1 MMKKDESAKAIRG
14 GTEIEEKRT
23 AVRKPE
29 KKARDVEKEKKRAE
43 KEKKRAE
50 KEMKKAEKKQAGE
63 EMKKAEKKQAGK
75 EMKKAEKKQSGKD
88 TKKAERNRAGKENRD
103 DAKGKPKSSSGFR
116 LLGIRNKIVICFLVP
131 IAFMIV
137 IGVSAYQK
145 AAEGLQEKFQESTLQ
160 TIAMSKEYIEMSCD
174 FIKAEG
180 LKYAF
185 DGDVGKYLQGTVESP
200 IELKEIMK
208 GIDTDMISS
217 STSIPFINNLHII
230 PRSGSNVIT
239 TANGASADGFYDE
252 YKEQVMQDKNIESWI
267 DFHPLMDEKLKL
279 QEKDYIM
286 AFEILSRSKNGCV
299 VIDIKSAEIKNL
311 LEGVD
316 LGEGSIIGFV
326 TENGREIIVEQ
337 LEEGQDSVLAEG
349 EQVFFGQDF
358 YNNISAEQ
366 LQGSAEIKFHD
377 DSYLFFYSRSES
389 IEDITV
395 CALVPMDVVTSQ
407 AQEIKT
413 TTVVLTILACI
424 VALIVGVMV
433 AGGIQANMSRFSR
446 RFGEVA
452 KGDLTVTVEAKSRDE
467 FQSLADS
474 ATNMITNTK
483 NLVNKVTNATNEL
496 EKSAGSVEEVSEVI
510 NDCSQDITRAIEEIH
525 EGIGR
530 QSENALECVAR
541 TDTLSNEL
549 QEVNRV
555 IEKVEALVGENE
567 MMINRGIEY
576 VQLLGERAH
585 TTTEITSEVGS
596 SIESLK
602 KEYEIINSFVETITS
617 ISEQTNLLSLNASI
631 EAARAGDAGRGFA
644 VVAEEIRKL
653 ADDSA
658 KAAGEIQR
666 NVSHIMSQTESSV
679 QNAQQA
685 QKMVDLQTEAVEQ
698 VIKVFGDMRK
708 QMNMLAGG
716 LEEIVTSMEKA
727 DAERSDT
734 VQGVQNISNIIEE
747 TADRAEKVKDIAGRL
762 LANVENL
769 NRTADMLGDNM
780 QELKSEISVF
790 KI

>member
-1 MMKKDESAKAIRG
+1 MKKSESAKSKKG
-14 GTEIEEKRT
+14 GNKIIEEKRVG
-23 AVRKPE
+23 VRKSE
-29 KKARDVEKEKKRAE
+29 KGARKLEKEKKKAEKDMKKAE
-43 KEKKRAE
+43 KEKKKTEQGTGKAA
-50 KEMKKAEKKQAGE
+50 KKPGGDRK
-63 EMKKAEKKQAGK
+63 
-75 EMKKAEKKQSGKD
+75 SGH
-88 TKKAERNRAGKENRD
+88 
-103 DAKGKPKSSSGFR
+103 SSGFM
-116 LLGIRNKIVICFLVP
+116 LFGIRNKIVICFLVP
-131 IAFMIV
+131 IAFMVI

-145 AAEGLQEKFQESTLQ
+145 AAEGLREKFQESTLQ
-160 TIAMSKEYIEMSCD
+160 TIAMSKEYIEMTCD

-185 DGDVGKYLQGTVESP
+185 DGDVGKYLQGTVDSP
-200 IELKEIMK
+200 IELKEIMRN
-208 GIDTDMISS
+208 INTDMISS
-217 STSIPFINNLHII
+217 STSISFINNIHII
-230 PRSGSNVIT
+230 PKAGVNVLT
-239 TANGASADGFYDE
+239 TASGASADGFLTE
-252 YKEQVMQDKNIESWI
+252 HREQVEDSKGVESWI
-267 DFHPLMDEKLKL
+267 DFHPLLDERLKVL
-279 QEKDYIM
+279 ENDYIM

-299 VIDIKSAEIKNL
+299 VIDIKKSEIANL

-337 LEEGQDSVLAEG
+337 LEEGQESRFTEG

-358 YNNISAEQ
+358 YDQIGEEQ
-366 LQGSAEIKFHD
+366 LQGSVEIRFHGEK
-377 DSYLFFYSRSES
+377 YLFFYSRSES
-389 IEDITV
+389 VEDITV
-395 CALVPMDVVTSQ
+395 CALVPMAVVTSQ
-407 AQEIKT
+407 AQEIRT

-424 VALIVGVMV
+424 IALIIGVMV
-433 AGGIQANMSRFSR
+433 AGGIQANMTRFSKG
-446 RFGEVA
+446 FGEVA
-452 KGDLTVTVEAKSRDE
+452 KGDLTITVEAKSRDE
-467 FQSLADS
+467 FQSLAGS

-496 EKSAGSVEEVSEVI
+496 EKSAGSVEEVSEAI
-510 NDCSQDITRAIEEIH
+510 NDCSQDITQAIDEIH
-525 EGIGR
+525 EGIRR
-530 QSENALECVAR
+530 QSENALECVER
-541 TDTLSNEL
+541 TDILSNEL

-555 IEKVEALVGENE
+555 IEKVEVLVGENE
-567 MMINRGIEY
+567 NMISRGMEY

-658 KAAGEIQR
+658 RAAGEIQR
-666 NVSHIMSQTESSV
+666 NVSHIMGQTESSV
-679 QNAQQA
+679 QNAHQA
-685 QKMVDLQTEAVEQ
+685 QKMVDLQGEAVEQ

-708 QMNMLAGG
+708 QMSTLAEG
-716 LEEIVTSMEKA
+716 LREIVTSMERA
-727 DAERSDT
+727 DIERGDT

-762 LANVENL
+762 LTNVENL
-769 NRTADMLGDNM
+769 NSTADVLGDNM

>member
-1 MMKKDESAKAIRG
+1 MKLKTSGD
-14 GTEIEEKRT
+14 EIEMQEKRT
-23 AVRKPE
+23 AVRRQE
-29 KKARDVEKEKKRAE
+29 KKGRKAEKEMKQAE
-43 KEKKRAE
+43 KEKK
-50 KEMKKAEKKQAGE
+50 KA
-63 EMKKAEKKQAGK
+63 
-75 EMKKAEKKQSGKD
+75 
-88 TKKAERNRAGKENRD
+88 
-103 DAKGKPKSSSGFR
+103 AKNAAQKTSGFR

-145 AAEGLQEKFQESTLQ
+145 AAEGLREKFQESTLQ

-185 DGDVGKYLQGTVESP
+185 DGDVGKYLQGTVDSP

-208 GIDTDMISS
+208 SIDTDMISS

-239 TANGASADGFYDE
+239 TANNNNSDGFYDE
-252 YKEQVMQDKNIESWI
+252 YKELVAKDKNIESWI
-267 DFHPLMDEKLKL
+267 DSHPLLDEKLEL
-279 QEKDYIM
+279 QEDYIM

-299 VIDIKSAEIKNL
+299 VIDIKSAEIKGL

-316 LGEGSIIGFV
+316 LGEGSIIGFI

-337 LEEGQDSVLAEG
+337 LEEGQESILAEG
-349 EQVFFGQDF
+349 EKVFFGQDF
-358 YNNISAEQ
+358 YGAVNAEQ
-366 LQGSAEIKFHD
+366 LQGTAEIRFHD
-377 DSYLFFYSRSES
+377 DAYLFFYSRSET

-395 CALVPMDVVTSQ
+395 CALVPMGVVTSQ

-424 VALIVGVMV
+424 IALIVGVMV

-467 FQSLADS
+467 FQNLAGS
-474 ATNMITNTK
+474 ATNMIANTK

-496 EKSAGSVEEVSEVI
+496 EKSAGSVEEVSEAI
-510 NDCSQDITRAIEEIH
+510 NDCSQDITQAIEEIH

-555 IEKVEALVGENE
+555 IEKVEALVSENE
-567 MMINRGIEY
+567 TMINRGMEY

-653 ADDSA
+653 ADDSE
-658 KAAGEIQR
+658 KAAGEIQH
-666 NVSHIMSQTESSV
+666 NVSHIMRQTESSV

-708 QMNMLAGG
+708 QMSTLAEG

-727 DAERSDT
+727 DAERNDA
-734 VQGVQNISNIIEE
+734 VQGVQNISDIIGE

-769 NRTADMLGDNM
+769 NKTADMLGDNM

>member
-1 MMKKDESAKAIRG
+1 MKLKTSGD
-14 GTEIEEKRT
+14 EIEMQEKRT
-23 AVRKPE
+23 AVRRQE
-29 KKARDVEKEKKRAE
+29 KKGRKAEKEMKQAE
-43 KEKKRAE
+43 KEKK
-50 KEMKKAEKKQAGE
+50 KA
-63 EMKKAEKKQAGK
+63 
-75 EMKKAEKKQSGKD
+75 
-88 TKKAERNRAGKENRD
+88 
-103 DAKGKPKSSSGFR
+103 AKNAAQKTSGFR

-145 AAEGLQEKFQESTLQ
+145 AAEGLREKFQESTLQ

-185 DGDVGKYLQGTVESP
+185 DGDVGKYLQGTVDSP

-208 GIDTDMISS
+208 SIDTDMISS

-239 TANGASADGFYDE
+239 TANNNNSDGFYDE
-252 YKEQVMQDKNIESWI
+252 YKELVAKDKNIESWI
-267 DFHPLMDEKLKL
+267 DSHPLLDEKLEL
-279 QEKDYIM
+279 QEDYIM

-299 VIDIKSAEIKNL
+299 VIDIKSAEIKGL

-316 LGEGSIIGFV
+316 LGEGSIIGFI

-337 LEEGQDSVLAEG
+337 LEEGQESILAEG
-349 EQVFFGQDF
+349 EKVFFGQDF
-358 YNNISAEQ
+358 YGAVNAEQ
-366 LQGSAEIKFHD
+366 LQGTAEIRFHD
-377 DSYLFFYSRSES
+377 DAYLFFYSRSET

-395 CALVPMDVVTSQ
+395 CALVPMGVVTSQ

-424 VALIVGVMV
+424 IALIVGVMV

-467 FQSLADS
+467 FQNLAGS
-474 ATNMITNTK
+474 ATNMIANTK

-496 EKSAGSVEEVSEVI
+496 EKSAGSVEEVSEAI
-510 NDCSQDITRAIEEIH
+510 NDCSQDITQAIEEIH

-555 IEKVEALVGENE
+555 IEKVEALVSENE
-567 MMINRGIEY
+567 TMINRGMEY

-658 KAAGEIQR
+658 KAAGEIQH
-666 NVSHIMSQTESSV
+666 NVSHIMRQTESSV

-708 QMNMLAGG
+708 QMSTLAEG
-716 LEEIVTSMEKA
+716 LEEIVTNMEKA
-727 DAERSDT
+727 DAERNDA
-734 VQGVQNISNIIEE
+734 VQGVQNISDIIGE

-769 NRTADMLGDNM
+769 NKTADMLGENM

>member
-1 MMKKDESAKAIRG
+1 MKLKTSGD
-14 GTEIEEKRT
+14 EIEMQEKRT
-23 AVRKPE
+23 AVRRQE
-29 KKARDVEKEKKRAE
+29 KKGRKAEKEMKQAE
-43 KEKKRAE
+43 KEKK
-50 KEMKKAEKKQAGE
+50 KA
-63 EMKKAEKKQAGK
+63 
-75 EMKKAEKKQSGKD
+75 
-88 TKKAERNRAGKENRD
+88 
-103 DAKGKPKSSSGFR
+103 AKNAAQKTSGFR

-145 AAEGLQEKFQESTLQ
+145 AAEGLREKFQESTLQ

-185 DGDVGKYLQGTVESP
+185 DGDVGKYLQGTVDSP

-208 GIDTDMISS
+208 SIDTDMISS

-239 TANGASADGFYDE
+239 TANNNNSDGFYDE
-252 YKEQVMQDKNIESWI
+252 YKELVAKDKNIESWI
-267 DFHPLMDEKLKL
+267 DSHPLLDEKLEL
-279 QEKDYIM
+279 QEDYIM

-299 VIDIKSAEIKNL
+299 VIDIKSAEIKGL

-316 LGEGSIIGFV
+316 RGEGSIIGFI

-337 LEEGQDSVLAEG
+337 LEEGQESILAEG
-349 EQVFFGQDF
+349 EKVFFGQDF
-358 YNNISAEQ
+358 YGAVNAEQ
-366 LQGSAEIKFHD
+366 LQGTAEIRFHD
-377 DSYLFFYSRSES
+377 DAYLFFYSRSET

-395 CALVPMDVVTSQ
+395 CALVPMGVVTSQ

-424 VALIVGVMV
+424 IALIVGVMV

-467 FQSLADS
+467 FQNLAGS
-474 ATNMITNTK
+474 ATNMIANTK

-496 EKSAGSVEEVSEVI
+496 EKSAGSVEEVSEAI
-510 NDCSQDITRAIEEIH
+510 NDCSQDITQAIEEIH

-555 IEKVEALVGENE
+555 IEKVEALVSENE
-567 MMINRGIEY
+567 TMINRGMEY

-658 KAAGEIQR
+658 KAAGEIQH
-666 NVSHIMSQTESSV
+666 NVSHIMRQTESSV

-708 QMNMLAGG
+708 QMSTLAEG

-727 DAERSDT
+727 DAERNDA
-734 VQGVQNISNIIEE
+734 VQGVQNISDIIGE

-769 NRTADMLGDNM
+769 NKTADMLGDNM

>member
-1 MMKKDESAKAIRG
+1 MMKKLESTKSKMSG
-14 GTEIEEKRT
+14 NEIEEKRVG
-23 AVRKPE
+23 VRKPE
-29 KKARDVEKEKKRAE
+29 KSARTAE
-43 KEKKRAE
+43 KEKKKAE
-50 KEMKKAEKKQAGE
+50 KDRKKAEK
-63 EMKKAEKKQAGK
+63 EKKK
-75 EMKKAEKKQSGKD
+75 
-88 TKKAERNRAGKENRD
+88 AGKENGETAKKTTD
-103 DAKGKPKSSSGFR
+103 DRNPGRSSGFM

-131 IAFMIV
+131 IAFMII

-145 AAEGLQEKFQESTLQ
+145 AAEGLREKFQESTLQ

-185 DGDVGKYLQGTVESP
+185 DGDVGKYLQGTIDSP
-200 IELKEIMK
+200 VELKEIK
-208 GIDTDMISS
+208 GNINTDMISS
-217 STSIPFINNLHII
+217 STSIPFISNLHII
-230 PRSGSNVIT
+230 PKEGVNVLT
-239 TANGASADGFYDE
+239 TASGASADGFLAAYR
-252 YKEQVMQDKNIESWI
+252 EQVEKDKGVESWI
-267 DFHPLMDEKLKL
+267 DSHPLLDETLKVA
-279 QEKDYIM
+279 ENDYIM
-286 AFEILSRSKNGCV
+286 AFEILSKSKNGCV
-299 VIDIKSAEIKNL
+299 VIDIKKSEIENL
-311 LEGVD
+311 LKGVD

-326 TENGREIIVEQ
+326 TENGREIVIEQ
-337 LEEGQDSVLAEG
+337 LEEGQESRFAEG
-349 EQVFFGQDF
+349 EKVFFGQDF
-358 YNNISAEQ
+358 YGQISDEE
-366 LQGSAEIKFHD
+366 LQGSTEIRFQGEK
-377 DSYLFFYSRSES
+377 YLFFYSRSES
-389 IEDITV
+389 IEDVTV
-395 CALVPMDVVTSQ
+395 CALVPMSIVTSQ
-407 AQEIKT
+407 AQEIRT

-424 VALIVGVMV
+424 IALIIGVMV
-433 AGGIQANMSRFSR
+433 AGGIQANMTRFSK

-452 KGDLTVTVEAKSRDE
+452 KGDLTITVEAKSRDE
-467 FQSLADS
+467 FQNLAGS

-496 EKSAGSVEEVSEVI
+496 EKSAGSVEEVSDAI
-510 NDCSQDITRAIEEIH
+510 NDCSQDITQAIDEIH
-525 EGIGR
+525 EGIRR
-530 QSENALECVAR
+530 QSENALECVER
-541 TDTLSNEL
+541 TDILSNEL

-555 IEKVEALVGENE
+555 IERVETLVGENE
-567 MMINRGIEY
+567 NMISRGMEY

-666 NVSHIMSQTESSV
+666 NVTHIMGQTESSV
-679 QNAQQA
+679 KNAQQA
-685 QKMVDLQTEAVEQ
+685 QKMVDLQGEAVEQ

-708 QMNMLAGG
+708 QMSTLAEG
-716 LEEIVTSMEKA
+716 LREIVTSMEKA
-727 DAERSDT
+727 DIERSDT
-734 VQGVQNISNIIEE
+734 VQGVQNISDIIEE

-762 LANVENL
+762 LTNVENL
-769 NRTADMLGDNM
+769 NSTADVLGDNM

>member
-1 MMKKDESAKAIRG
+1 MIKKTESMKLKTSGD
-14 GTEIEEKRT
+14 EIEMQEKRT
-23 AVRKPE
+23 AVRRQE
-29 KKARDVEKEKKRAE
+29 KKGRKAEKEMKQAE
-43 KEKKRAE
+43 KEKK
-50 KEMKKAEKKQAGE
+50 KA
-63 EMKKAEKKQAGK
+63 
-75 EMKKAEKKQSGKD
+75 
-88 TKKAERNRAGKENRD
+88 
-103 DAKGKPKSSSGFR
+103 AKNAAQKTSGFR

-145 AAEGLQEKFQESTLQ
+145 AAEGLREKFQESTLQ

-185 DGDVGKYLQGTVESP
+185 DGDVGKYLQGTVDSP

-208 GIDTDMISS
+208 SIDTDMISS

-239 TANGASADGFYDE
+239 TANNNNSDGFYDE
-252 YKEQVMQDKNIESWI
+252 YKELVAKDKNIESWI
-267 DFHPLMDEKLKL
+267 DSHPLLDEKLEL
-279 QEKDYIM
+279 QEDYIM

-299 VIDIKSAEIKNL
+299 VIDIKSAEIKGL

-316 LGEGSIIGFV
+316 LGEGSIIGFI

-337 LEEGQDSVLAEG
+337 LEEGQESILAEG
-349 EQVFFGQDF
+349 EKVFFGQDF
-358 YNNISAEQ
+358 YGAVNAEQ
-366 LQGSAEIKFHD
+366 LQGTAEIRFHD
-377 DSYLFFYSRSES
+377 DAYLFFYSRSET

-395 CALVPMDVVTSQ
+395 CALVPMGVVTSQ

-424 VALIVGVMV
+424 IALIVGVMV

-467 FQSLADS
+467 FQNLAGS
-474 ATNMITNTK
+474 ATNMIANTK

-496 EKSAGSVEEVSEVI
+496 EKSAGSVEEVSEAI
-510 NDCSQDITRAIEEIH
+510 NDCSQDITQAIEEIH

-555 IEKVEALVGENE
+555 IEKVEALVSENE
-567 MMINRGIEY
+567 TMINRGMEY

-658 KAAGEIQR
+658 KAAGEIQH
-666 NVSHIMSQTESSV
+666 NVSHIMRQTESSV

-708 QMNMLAGG
+708 QMSTLAEG

-727 DAERSDT
+727 DAERNDA
-734 VQGVQNISNIIEE
+734 VQGVQNISDIIGE

-769 NRTADMLGDNM
+769 NKTADMLGENM

>member
-1 MMKKDESAKAIRG
+1 MKLKTSGD
-14 GTEIEEKRT
+14 EIEMQEKRT
-23 AVRKPE
+23 AVRRQE
-29 KKARDVEKEKKRAE
+29 KKGRKAEKEMKQAE
-43 KEKKRAE
+43 KEKK
-50 KEMKKAEKKQAGE
+50 KA
-63 EMKKAEKKQAGK
+63 
-75 EMKKAEKKQSGKD
+75 
-88 TKKAERNRAGKENRD
+88 
-103 DAKGKPKSSSGFR
+103 AKNAAQKTSGFR

-145 AAEGLQEKFQESTLQ
+145 AAEGLREKFQESTLQ

-185 DGDVGKYLQGTVESP
+185 DGDVGKYLQGTVDSP

-208 GIDTDMISS
+208 SIDTDMISS

-239 TANGASADGFYDE
+239 TANNNNSDGFYDE
-252 YKEQVMQDKNIESWI
+252 YKELVAKDKNIESWI
-267 DFHPLMDEKLKL
+267 DSHPLLDEKLEL
-279 QEKDYIM
+279 QEDYIM

-299 VIDIKSAEIKNL
+299 VIDIKSAEIKGL

-316 LGEGSIIGFV
+316 LGEGSIIGFI

-337 LEEGQDSVLAEG
+337 LEERQESILAEG
-349 EQVFFGQDF
+349 EKVFFGQDF
-358 YNNISAEQ
+358 YGAVNAEQ
-366 LQGSAEIKFHD
+366 LQGTAEIRFHD
-377 DSYLFFYSRSES
+377 DAYLFFYSRSET

-395 CALVPMDVVTSQ
+395 CALVPMGVVTSQ

-424 VALIVGVMV
+424 IALIVGVMV

-467 FQSLADS
+467 FQNLAGS
-474 ATNMITNTK
+474 ATNMIANTK

-496 EKSAGSVEEVSEVI
+496 EKSAGSVEEVSEAI
-510 NDCSQDITRAIEEIH
+510 NDCSQDITQAIEEIH

-555 IEKVEALVGENE
+555 IEKVEALVSENE
-567 MMINRGIEY
+567 TMINRGMEY

-658 KAAGEIQR
+658 KAAGEIQH
-666 NVSHIMSQTESSV
+666 NVSHIMRQTESSV

-708 QMNMLAGG
+708 QMSTLAEG

-727 DAERSDT
+727 DAERNDA
-734 VQGVQNISNIIEE
+734 VQGVQNISDIIGE

-769 NRTADMLGDNM
+769 NKTADMLGENM

>member
-1 MMKKDESAKAIRG
+1 MMRKTESAKSKKSG
-14 GTEIEEKRT
+14 NEIEEKRI

-29 KKARDVEKEKKRAE
+29 KKERKAEKEKRKAE
-43 KEKKRAE
+43 KEKK
-50 KEMKKAEKKQAGE
+50 KATKTEKKDPG
-63 EMKKAEKKQAGK
+63 KA
-75 EMKKAEKKQSGKD
+75 
-88 TKKAERNRAGKENRD
+88 
-103 DAKGKPKSSSGFR
+103 SGFK
-116 LLGIRNKIVICFLVP
+116 LLGIRNKIVVCFLVP

-145 AAEGLQEKFQESTLQ
+145 AAEGLREKFQESTLQ

-208 GIDTDMISS
+208 GINTDMISS
-217 STSIPFINNLHII
+217 STSIPFIHNLHII
-230 PRSGSNVIT
+230 PRSGINVIT
-239 TANGASADGFYDE
+239 TANGGGVDGFYDE
-252 YKEQVMQDKNIESWI
+252 YKELVVKDKNIESWI
-267 DFHPLMDEKLKL
+267 DSHLLLDERLEL
-279 QEKDYIM
+279 PDRDYIM

-299 VIDIKSAEIKNL
+299 VIDIKKSEIENL
-311 LEGVD
+311 LKGVD
-316 LGEGSIIGFV
+316 LGEGSIIGFI

-337 LEEGQDSVLAEG
+337 LEEGQESVLAEG
-349 EQVFFGQDF
+349 ETVFFGQDF
-358 YNNISAEQ
+358 YNNVNAEQ
-366 LQGSAEIKFHD
+366 LQGSVEIRFHD
-377 DSYLFFYSRSES
+377 DAYLFFYSRSES

-413 TTVVLTILACI
+413 TTVVLTILACLI
-424 VALIVGVMV
+424 ALIVGILV
-433 AGGIQANMSRFSR
+433 AGGIQANMSRFSKT
-446 RFGEVA
+446 FGEVA

-467 FQSLADS
+467 FQNLADS
-474 ATNMITNTK
+474 ATNMIANTK
-483 NLVNKVTNATNEL
+483 NLVNKVTDATNEL
-496 EKSAGSVEEVSEVI
+496 EKSAGSVEEVSEAI
-510 NDCSQDITRAIEEIH
+510 NDCSQDITQAIEEIH

-530 QSENALECVAR
+530 QSENALECVSR
-541 TDTLSNEL
+541 TDILSNEL

-567 MMINRGIEY
+567 NMISQGMEY

-585 TTTEITSEVGS
+585 TTTKITSEVGS

-602 KEYEIINSFVETITS
+602 EEYKIINSFVETITS

-658 KAAGEIQR
+658 KAAGEIR
-666 NVSHIMSQTESSV
+666 HNVSHIMGQTESSV

-698 VIKVFGDMRK
+698 VIQVFGDMRK
-708 QMNMLAGG
+708 QMNTLAGG
-716 LEEIVTSMEKA
+716 LKEIVTSMEKA

-769 NRTADMLGDNM
+769 NRTADVLGDNM

>member
-1 MMKKDESAKAIRG
+1 MIKKTESMKLKTSGD
-14 GTEIEEKRT
+14 EIEMQEKRT
-23 AVRKPE
+23 AVRRQE
-29 KKARDVEKEKKRAE
+29 KKGRKAEKEMKQAE
-43 KEKKRAE
+43 KEKK
-50 KEMKKAEKKQAGE
+50 KA
-63 EMKKAEKKQAGK
+63 
-75 EMKKAEKKQSGKD
+75 
-88 TKKAERNRAGKENRD
+88 
-103 DAKGKPKSSSGFR
+103 AKNAAQKTSGFR

-145 AAEGLQEKFQESTLQ
+145 AAEGLREKFQESTLQ

-185 DGDVGKYLQGTVESP
+185 DGDVGKYLQGTVDSP

-208 GIDTDMISS
+208 SIDTDMISS

-239 TANGASADGFYDE
+239 TANNNNSDGFYDE
-252 YKEQVMQDKNIESWI
+252 YKELVAKDKNIESWI
-267 DFHPLMDEKLKL
+267 DSHPLLDEKLEL
-279 QEKDYIM
+279 QEDYIM

-299 VIDIKSAEIKNL
+299 VIDIKSAEIKGL

-316 LGEGSIIGFV
+316 LGEGSIIGFI

-337 LEEGQDSVLAEG
+337 LEEGQESILAEG
-349 EQVFFGQDF
+349 EKVFFGQDF
-358 YNNISAEQ
+358 YGAVNAEQ
-366 LQGSAEIKFHD
+366 LQGTAEIRFHD
-377 DSYLFFYSRSES
+377 DAYLFFYSRSET

-395 CALVPMDVVTSQ
+395 CALVPMGVVTSQ

-424 VALIVGVMV
+424 IALIVGVMV

-467 FQSLADS
+467 FQNLAGS
-474 ATNMITNTK
+474 ATNMIANTK

-496 EKSAGSVEEVSEVI
+496 EKSAGSVEEVSEAI
-510 NDCSQDITRAIEEIH
+510 NDCSQDITHAIEEIH

-555 IEKVEALVGENE
+555 IEKVEALVSENE
-567 MMINRGIEY
+567 TMINRGMEY

-658 KAAGEIQR
+658 KAAGEIQH
-666 NVSHIMSQTESSV
+666 NVSHIMRQTESSV

-708 QMNMLAGG
+708 QMSTLAEG

-727 DAERSDT
+727 DAERNDA
-734 VQGVQNISNIIEE
+734 VQGVQNISDIIGE

-769 NRTADMLGDNM
+769 NKTADMLGDNM